1 METVWDLILLPQGD
15 SISCAGCPA
24 RLALYLRRSVP
35 PLAADMTRAVPLGC
49 LARVVPC
56 AE

>member
-1 METVWDLILLPQGD
+1 METEWDLILLPQGD
-15 SISCAGCPA
+15 SISCVGCPA

-35 PLAADMTRAVPLGC
+35 PPAADMTRAVPLGC

>member
-1 METVWDLILLPQGD
+1 METEWDLILLPQGD

-35 PLAADMTRAVPLGC
+35 PLGC

>member
-1 METVWDLILLPQGD
+1 METERDLILLPQGD
-15 SISCAGCPA
+15 SISCTGCPA

-35 PLAADMTRAVPLGC
+35 PPAADMTRVVPLGC